1 MVECGELSSG
11 SAGQVWS
18 VVFCFVG
25 NWSGMAGK
33 VGCVVVRWGSVG
45 YGQAGEFR

>member
-1 MVECGELSSG
+1 MAGKSGRGVVECGKLSSG

-25 NWSGMAGK
+25 NWSGVAGS
-33 VGCVVVRWGSVG
+33 VWLLRFVVVW
-45 YGQAGEFR
+45 